1 MTVCSFYDFESNSF
15 SKETVLFKLFDN
27 FEN

>member
-1 MTVCSFYDFESNSF
+1 MTVWSFYDFESIYF
-15 SKETVLFKLFDN
+15 SKETVSFKLFDN